1 VTIDEFTLKAP
12 DRQSQVS
19 TEFKGTVDGWP
30 VALEGN
36 VGPIA
41 TFNDPG
47 TPYPVRLKGEVA
59 ERKTAIAFDLKRD
72 DKGIALEGVDLVHGA
87 SDIKGKIDIRDAPK
101 PVWTVTSRRRRS
113 T

>member
-19 TEFKGTVDGWP
+19 TEFKGTFDGWP

-47 TPYPVRLKGEVA
+47 TAYP
-59 ERKTAIAFDLKRD
+59 
-72 DKGIALEGVDLVHGA
+72 
-87 SDIKGKIDIRDAPK
+87 
-101 PVWTVTSRRRRS
+101 RS
-113 T
+113 AQG